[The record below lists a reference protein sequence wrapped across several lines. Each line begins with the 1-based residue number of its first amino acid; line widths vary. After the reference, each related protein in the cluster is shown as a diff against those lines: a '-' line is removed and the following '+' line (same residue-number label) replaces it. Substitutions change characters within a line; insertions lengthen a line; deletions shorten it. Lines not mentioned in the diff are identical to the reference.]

1 MRLPATWLSHGY
13 QSTLAWIADVVGHI
27 MWEAERTDIQPSEM
41 EGIVLID
48 ELDAHLHPLWQM
60 TLVEGLKTVFP
71 RLQFIATT
79 HSPLLLGGLAED
91 EIIRLRQDE
100 DGSITAGT
108 PEGTPALMTGS
119 ELYDTYFGVSRPAYS
134 LKLQQYALLAEDPLR
149 SEADDLEVARLRQ
162 ELCDAGIDPGIIEV
176 AREDKP

>member
-1 MRLPATWLSHGY
+1 
-13 QSTLAWIADVVGHI
+13 
-27 MWEAERTDIQPSEM
+27 
-41 EGIVLID
+41 
-48 ELDAHLHPLWQM
+48 
-60 TLVEGLKTVFP
+60 
-71 RLQFIATT
+71 
-79 HSPLLLGGLAED
+79 
-91 EIIRLRQDE
+91 
-100 DGSITAGT
+100 
-108 PEGTPALMTGS
+108 MTGS